1 VTVPASTASTRLC
14 NHPIRPDRSADDGHA
29 EGRDSTARF
38 VVTDVPG
45 VGMKGMAR
53 FQYEVGKKSKV
64 VKKRN
69 VGNKRGK
76 KRN

>member
-1 VTVPASTASTRLC
+1 
-14 NHPIRPDRSADDGHA
+14 
-29 EGRDSTARF
+29 
-38 VVTDVPG
+38 
-45 VGMKGMAR
+45 MKGMAR

-64 VKKRN
+64 AKKRN